1 MSEPPRR
8 LFRRSTATRQEQ
20 RRRAESAADE
30 ENVLPVANP
39 PATPPKRPLP
49 TSPSSRPS
57 PSLSESCHGPI
68 SPSLSEV
75 CHGAASPSLSEAC
88 HQAASPSLPKVCHGA
103 ASPSLSEVCH
113 GAPSPSLSEAC
124 HTDSSPLP
132 FRASKRPS
140 PPSIGASTRLSQR
153 VIEYEQ
159 EVTPRAEASHE
170 PADRSSADDGR
181 RAGATVA
188 AAQLGDPRAALR
200 QHLDALSLADALQAK
215 GFDSVRSI
223 SPPLDAVQAEGCR
236 QQHAPPLGPHQVM
249 AIDGVDVH
257 WPTPTVGPPLA
268 PQRELMH
275 KLLRAVR
282 NPEPEAEAEP
292 EPEPEPEPES

>member
-20 RRRAESAADE
+20 RRRAELAADE
-30 ENVLPVANP
+30 ENVLPAANA

-57 PSLSESCHGPI
+57 PSLSESCHGPV

-88 HQAASPSLPKVCHGA
+88 HRAASPSLPKVCHGA

-124 HTDSSPLP
+124 HTGGSPLP

-140 PPSIGASTRLSQR
+140 PPSIGASTRLSQQRAR

-159 EVTPRAEASHE
+159 EVTPHAEASHE

-181 RAGATVA
+181 RAGVAVA
-188 AAQLGDPRAALR
+188 AAQLDDPRAALR
-200 QHLDALSLADALQAK
+200 QHLDALSLADA
-215 GFDSVRSI
+215 
-223 SPPLDAVQAEGCR
+223 VQAEGCAQR
-236 QQHAPPLGPHQVM
+236 HAPPLGPHQVM

-268 PQRELMH
+268 PQRELMQ
-275 KLLRAVR
+275 KLLRAVPTPNL
-282 NPEPEAEAEP
+282 NP
-292 EPEPEPEPES
+292 